1 MSARKPEVVAEFTD
15 RYGDK
20 RVVHRGKR
28 GVLAIKNQRDT
39 VALTMNR
46 VAAVEIGK
54 RIREHRE
61 AAGMT
66 LEELCLR
73 AGLIAN
79 ASPKSRMWEIENSI
93 RQQGLRF
100 GTLYAISRALCVPI
114 ERFLPTT
121 EEIAELAGVQTVI
134 LPPVLAVNNTAA

>member
-28 GVLAIKNQRDT
+28 GALAIKNNETT

-46 VAAVEIGK
+46 VAGVEIGK
-54 RIREHRE
+54 RIRRHRE
-61 AAGMT
+61 AAGMS

-73 AGLIAN
+73 AGLVAN
-79 ASPKSRMWEIENSI
+79 ASPKARMWDIENSI
-93 RQQGLRF
+93 RQQGMRF
-100 GTLYAISRALCVPI
+100 GTLYAISRALGVPI

-121 EEIAELAGVQTVI
+121 DEIAELAGVQTVM
-134 LPPVLAVNNTAA
+134 LPPVLSVRGK